1 MIAAARRAT
10 RAVMLPALAIL
21 LSACALLQPRAEPP
35 EVRFEQ
41 IRLVSAGIARQR
53 YAVQLAVFN
62 PNRFDVPIRDLAYTL
77 DLNGEAFASGRLDP
91 GPTLPARQEITV
103 DLEFETDLATSARR
117 VIGWLLS
124 GQNRIDYRLAGE
136 ARVRRMGVAV
146 IRFQE
151 EGTVALDALGP
162 MRQ

>member
-1 MIAAARRAT
+1 MIANALGAS
-10 RAVMLPALAIL
+10 RAVTVLGLALL

-91 GPTLPARQEITV
+91 GPTLPALREITV
-103 DLEFETDLATSARR
+103 ELEFETDLATSARR

-124 GQNRIDYRLAGE
+124 GKTRIDYRLAGE
-136 ARVRRMGVAV
+136 ARVQRMGVPV

-151 EGTVALDALGP
+151 EGTVALDALGA